1 VVSSADYSYE
11 DGLEIE
17 VGILQYHPAK
27 SKDFLHS
34 GKIAFHP
41 NFKIPSAEDCYP
53 PPSPLKWMSRHLSL
67 GRLEAPKPNKI
78 GLTCNIAELF
88 CFQYRPETPSLQH
101 PVTSTLGPYRRLLC
115 FQRHEDISNRINSAP
130 VSSAGTPSRKQGVVW
145 LPESRPSNEN

>member
-1 VVSSADYSYE
+1 MRMVWRLKLGSYSITQPKARIFCTPE
-11 DGLEIE
+11 KLRFI
-17 VGILQYHPAK
+17 PT
-27 SKDFLHS
+27 SKFL
-34 GKIAFHP
+34 
-41 NFKIPSAEDCYP
+41 SAEDCYP
-53 PPSPLKWMSRHLSL
+53 PPSPLKWRSRHLSL

-88 CFQYRPETPSLQH
+88 CFQYHPETPSLQH